1 MLMAQARRHPKKH
14 ISLGSII
21 SKKYITI
28 PICAVIVLVLT
39 YLFLI
44 FSNIPFIAYW
54 RTIYIETAMTTA
66 DHQWLATAFIPK
78 SVIDDVMSKKTDT
91 SDVIGGSE
99 HLTETT
105 EPSET
110 TDSLDGTTAPDTTDD
125 SETTAP
131 ETDSKTD
138 VTDPDDILGQANL
151 EVGDKDYAGYTV
163 SVNDIEQGIVISDI
177 SGQGYRGKV
186 MLIDDPSRVYLGTT
200 TMKGVEGLRIRAM
213 MEEYGAIAGINA
225 SGFADPN
232 DSGTG
237 GDIIGLSYSDGEYW
251 GEEVSYYGS
260 ILITE
265 DDKLV
270 VGNVRD
276 WKNYEIRAGI
286 QFGPVLI
293 ADGEAQ
299 IEGSGGY
306 GIQPR
311 TAIGQREDGVIVF
324 LVVDGRNPGW
334 SLGCTMGDLIEI
346 LQKYGVVNAACCDG
360 GSSSVLAYN
369 GEVINKNSSLNPDYG
384 RRLPNAFL
392 VAPKESEDELMR
404 TNE

>member
-1 MLMAQARRHPKKH
+1 MAQARRHPKKH

-110 TDSLDGTTAPDTTDD
+110 TDPLDGTTAPETTDD
-125 SETTAP
+125 VETTAP
-131 ETDSKTD
+131 DTDSETA
-138 VTDPDDILGQANL
+138 VSDPDDILGQANL

-392 VAPKESEDELMR
+392 VAPKESEDE
-404 TNE
+404 

>member
-110 TDSLDGTTAPDTTDD
+110 TDSLDSTTAPETTDDVETTAPDTD
-125 SETTAP
+125 SET
-131 ETDSKTD
+131 D
-138 VTDPDDILGQANL
+138 VSDPDDILGQANL

-392 VAPKESEDELMR
+392 VAPKESEDE
-404 TNE
+404 

>member
-110 TDSLDGTTAPDTTDD
+110 TDSLDDTTAPETTDDVETTAPDTD
-125 SETTAP
+125 SETAV
-131 ETDSKTD
+131 S
-138 VTDPDDILGQANL
+138 DPDDILGQANL

-392 VAPKESEDELMR
+392 VAPKESEDE
-404 TNE
+404 

>member
-110 TDSLDGTTAPDTTDD
+110 TDSLDGTTAPETTDD
-125 SETTAP
+125 VETTAP
-131 ETDSKTD
+131 DTDSETA
-138 VTDPDDILGQANL
+138 VSDPDDILGQANL
-151 EVGDKDYAGYTV
+151 KVGDKDYAGYTV

-392 VAPKESEDELMR
+392 VAPKESEDE
-404 TNE
+404 

>member
-1 MLMAQARRHPKKH
+1 MAQARRHPKKH

-110 TDSLDGTTAPDTTDD
+110 TDSLDGTTAPETTDD
-125 SETTAP
+125 VETTAP
-131 ETDSKTD
+131 DTDSETA
-138 VTDPDDILGQANL
+138 VSDPDDILGQANL
-151 EVGDKDYAGYTV
+151 KVGDKDYAGYTV

-213 MEEYGAIAGINA
+213 MDEYGAIAGINA

-346 LQKYGVVNAACCDG
+346 LQKYDVVNAACCDG

-392 VAPKESEDELMR
+392 VAPKESEDE
-404 TNE
+404 

>member
-110 TDSLDGTTAPDTTDD
+110 TDSLDDTTAPETTDD
-125 SETTAP
+125 VETTAP
-131 ETDSKTD
+131 ETDSETD

-151 EVGDKDYAGYTV
+151 KVGDKDYAGYTV

-293 ADGEAQ
+293 ADGDAQ

-311 TAIGQREDGVIVF
+311 TAIGRREDGVIVF

-392 VAPKESEDELMR
+392 VAPKESEDE
-404 TNE
+404 

>member
-1 MLMAQARRHPKKH
+1 MAQARRHPKKH

-110 TDSLDGTTAPDTTDD
+110 TDSLDSTTAPETTDDVETTAPDTD
-125 SETTAP
+125 SETAV
-131 ETDSKTD
+131 S
-138 VTDPDDILGQANL
+138 DPDDILGQANL
-151 EVGDKDYAGYTV
+151 KVGDKDYAGYTV

-392 VAPKESEDELMR
+392 VAPKESEDE
-404 TNE
+404 

>member
-1 MLMAQARRHPKKH
+1 MAQARRHPKKH

-39 YLFLI
+39 YLFLV

-99 HLTETT
+99 YLTETT

-110 TDSLDGTTAPDTTDD
+110 TGPLDETTAPDTTDD
-125 SETTAP
+125 AETTDGSETTAP

-299 IEGSGGY
+299 IEGSCGY

-392 VAPKESEDELMR
+392 VAPKESEDE
-404 TNE
+404 

>member
-1 MLMAQARRHPKKH
+1 MAQARRHPKKH

-110 TDSLDGTTAPDTTDD
+110 TDSLDGTTAPETTDD
-125 SETTAP
+125 VETTAP
-131 ETDSKTD
+131 DTDSETA
-138 VTDPDDILGQANL
+138 VSDPDDILGQANL
-151 EVGDKDYAGYTV
+151 KVGDKDYAGYTV

-392 VAPKESEDELMR
+392 VAPKESEDE
-404 TNE
+404 

>member
-110 TDSLDGTTAPDTTDD
+110 TGPLDETTAPDTTDDAETTDD

-131 ETDSKTD
+131 ETDSETA
-138 VTDPDDILGQANL
+138 VSDPDDILGQADL
-151 EVGDKDYAGYTV
+151 KVGDKDYAGYTV

-213 MEEYGAIAGINA
+213 MEEYSAIAGINA

-346 LQKYGVVNAACCDG
+346 LQKYDVVNAACCDG

-392 VAPKESEDELMR
+392 VAPKESEDE
-404 TNE
+404 

>member
-110 TDSLDGTTAPDTTDD
+110 TDSLDSTTAPETTDDVETTAPDTD
-125 SETTAP
+125 SETAV
-131 ETDSKTD
+131 S
-138 VTDPDDILGQANL
+138 DPDDILGQANL
-151 EVGDKDYAGYTV
+151 KVGDKDYAGYTV

-392 VAPKESEDELMR
+392 VAPKESEDE
-404 TNE
+404 

>member
-1 MLMAQARRHPKKH
+1 MAQARRHPKKH

-28 PICAVIVLVLT
+28 PICAVIILVLT

-105 EPSET
+105 EPSKT
-110 TDSLDGTTAPDTTDD
+110 TDPLDGTTAPETTDNV
-125 SETTAP
+125 ETTAP
-131 ETDSKTD
+131 DTDSETA
-138 VTDPDDILGQANL
+138 VSDPDDILGQANL
-151 EVGDKDYAGYTV
+151 KVGDKDYAGYTV

-392 VAPKESEDELMR
+392 VAPKESEDE
-404 TNE
+404 

>member
-1 MLMAQARRHPKKH
+1 MAQARRHPKKH

-110 TDSLDGTTAPDTTDD
+110 TDSLDGTTAPETTDD
-125 SETTAP
+125 VETTAP
-131 ETDSKTD
+131 DTDSETA
-138 VTDPDDILGQANL
+138 VSDPDDILGQANL

-311 TAIGQREDGVIVF
+311 TAIGQCEDGVIVF

-392 VAPKESEDELMR
+392 VAPKESEDE
-404 TNE
+404 

>member
-1 MLMAQARRHPKKH
+1 MAQARRHPKKH

>member
-39 YLFLI
+39 YLFLV

-110 TDSLDGTTAPDTTDD
+110 TDPLDGTTAPETTDNV
-125 SETTAP
+125 ETTAP
-131 ETDSKTD
+131 DTDSETA
-138 VTDPDDILGQANL
+138 VSDPDDILGQADL

-213 MEEYGAIAGINA
+213 MDEYGAIAGINA

-392 VAPKESEDELMR
+392 VAPKESEDE
-404 TNE
+404 

>member
-105 EPSET
+105 EPSES
-110 TDSLDGTTAPDTTDD
+110 TDSLDGTTAPETTDD
-125 SETTAP
+125 VETTAP
-131 ETDSKTD
+131 DTDSETA
-138 VTDPDDILGQANL
+138 VSDPDDILGQANL
-151 EVGDKDYAGYTV
+151 KVGDKDYAGYTV

-392 VAPKESEDELMR
+392 VAPKESEDE
-404 TNE
+404 

>member
-1 MLMAQARRHPKKH
+1 MAQARRHPKKH

-110 TDSLDGTTAPDTTDD
+110 TDSLDDTTAPETTDD
-125 SETTAP
+125 VETTAP
-131 ETDSKTD
+131 ETDSETD
-138 VTDPDDILGQANL
+138 VIDPDDILGQANL
-151 EVGDKDYAGYTV
+151 KVGDKDYAGYTV

-213 MEEYGAIAGINA
+213 MEEYGAITGINA
-225 SGFADPN
+225 SGFVDPN

-251 GEEVSYYGS
+251 GEAVSYYGS

-324 LVVDGRNPGW
+324 LVVDGRNPTW

-346 LQKYGVVNAACCDG
+346 LQKYDVVNAACCDG

-392 VAPKESEDELMR
+392 VAPKESDDE
-404 TNE
+404 

>member
-110 TDSLDGTTAPDTTDD
+110 TDSLDGTTAPETTDD
-125 SETTAP
+125 VETTAP
-131 ETDSKTD
+131 DTDSETA
-138 VTDPDDILGQANL
+138 VSDPDDILGQANL

-311 TAIGQREDGVIVF
+311 TAIGQCEDGVIVF

-392 VAPKESEDELMR
+392 VAPKESEDE
-404 TNE
+404 

>member
-1 MLMAQARRHPKKH
+1 MAQARRHPKKH

-110 TDSLDGTTAPDTTDD
+110 TDSLDDTTAPETTDDVETTAPDTD
-125 SETTAP
+125 SETAV
-131 ETDSKTD
+131 S
-138 VTDPDDILGQANL
+138 DPDDILGQANL

-392 VAPKESEDELMR
+392 VAPKESEDE
-404 TNE
+404 

>member
-14 ISLGSII
+14 ISLDSII

-110 TDSLDGTTAPDTTDD
+110 TDSLDGTTAPETTDD
-125 SETTAP
+125 VETTAP
-131 ETDSKTD
+131 DTDSETA
-138 VTDPDDILGQANL
+138 VSDPDDILGQANL
-151 EVGDKDYAGYTV
+151 KVGDKDYAGYTV

-324 LVVDGRNPGW
+324 LVVDGRNPTW

-346 LQKYGVVNAACCDG
+346 LQKYDVVNAACCDG

-392 VAPKESEDELMR
+392 VAPKESEDE
-404 TNE
+404 

>member
-110 TDSLDGTTAPDTTDD
+110 TDSLDDTTAPETTDDVETTAPDTD
-125 SETTAP
+125 SE
-131 ETDSKTD
+131 TD

-392 VAPKESEDELMR
+392 VAPKESEDE
-404 TNE
+404 

>member
-110 TDSLDGTTAPDTTDD
+110 TDPLD
-125 SETTAP
+125 ETTAP
-131 ETDSKTD
+131 ETTDDVETTAPDTDSETA
-138 VTDPDDILGQANL
+138 VSDPDDILGQANL

-186 MLIDDPSRVYLGTT
+186 MPIDDPSRVYLGTT

-392 VAPKESEDELMR
+392 VAPKESDDE
-404 TNE
+404 

>member
-1 MLMAQARRHPKKH
+1 MAQARRHPKKH

-110 TDSLDGTTAPDTTDD
+110 TDPLD
-125 SETTAP
+125 ETTAP
-131 ETDSKTD
+131 ETTDDVETTAPDTDSETA
-138 VTDPDDILGQANL
+138 VSDPDDILGQANL
-151 EVGDKDYAGYTV
+151 KVGDKDYAGYTV

-392 VAPKESEDELMR
+392 VAPKESEDE
-404 TNE
+404 

>member
-39 YLFLI
+39 YLFLV

-99 HLTETT
+99 YLTETT

-110 TDSLDGTTAPDTTDD
+110 TGPLDETTAPDTTDD
-125 SETTAP
+125 AETTDGSETTAP

-392 VAPKESEDELMR
+392 VAPKESEDE
-404 TNE
+404 